1 MIPLPVKL
9 LVSEHQVTEDPRQ
22 LDCDLDVMV
31 MMLMMRK

>member
-22 LDCDLDVMV
+22 LETKIVILVSW
-31 MMLMMRK
+31 